1 MSGDIEDKIGDILM
15 LYLNM
20 DKNNM
25 RKAKRGISPEWDSMA
40 WVNIIAALQDDFSID
55 LCEEEYD
62 LISSFDLIS

>member
-25 RKAKRGISPEWDSMA
+25 LKAKRGISPEWDSMA